1 MLHALNSEAM
11 LLALTCD
18 CDTKG
23 NEETDGS
30 SDAINQQINVKIEI
44 NIRRHWAIVQ
54 YLRWAADLL
63 FLWPQL
69 FPALTQ
75 IPTGKP
81 TASVFYT
88 IRNIAGQISTA
99 VYNNIIQIYNC
110 FLAL

>member
-44 NIRRHWAIVQ
+44 NIRRH
-54 YLRWAADLL
+54 
-63 FLWPQL
+63 
-69 FPALTQ
+69 
-75 IPTGKP
+75 
-81 TASVFYT
+81 
-88 IRNIAGQISTA
+88 
-99 VYNNIIQIYNC
+99 
-110 FLAL
+110 